1 MATKAEFFAKNKYVV
16 HEKAISAE
24 IARLGAQYAIFDA
37 LQDYKDEGTFANNA
51 QVPNSHSKYADPFM
65 ESLELLLL
73 PKVEESTGLSLY
85 PTYSY
90 YRLYKPGDDLL
101 PHTDRPACEISL
113 TINLGYSYNTN
124 IKDYSW
130 DIWVE
135 GKSFRTEPGDMV
147 IYRGLEMNHW
157 REPFAAGRGSWQ
169 VQAFLH
175 YVDVNGPYAMCKF
188 DGRPS
193 LGMPAEYKQPQLDAL
208 AFNIFSSN
216 NPRQVLND
224 SVLYVT
230 KE

>member
-1 MATKAEFFAKNKYVV
+1 MPTKAEFFAKNKYVV
-16 HEKAISAE
+16 HEKAISPE

-37 LQDYKDEGTFANNA
+37 LQDYRDEGTLANNA

-90 YRLYKPGDDLL
+90 YRLYKPGDDLI

-113 TINLGYSYNTN
+113 TINLGYFYNTN
-124 IKDYSW
+124 IKNYSW

-135 GKSFRTEPGDMV
+135 GKSFRTEPGDMI

-175 YVDVNGPYAMCKF
+175 YVDVNGPYAMCKY
-188 DGRPS
+188 DGRPMIGYPDS
-193 LGMPAEYKQPQLDAL
+193 YKQPSLDTL
-208 AFNIFSSN
+208 AENIFTSN
-216 NPRQVLND
+216 TNKQDLSNSIIYTTR
-224 SVLYVT
+224 
-230 KE
+230 

>member
-1 MATKAEFFAKNKYVV
+1 
-16 HEKAISAE
+16 
-24 IARLGAQYAIFDA
+24 
-37 LQDYKDEGTFANNA
+37 
-51 QVPNSHSKYADPFM
+51 
-65 ESLELLLL
+65 
-73 PKVEESTGLSLY
+73 VEENTGLSLY

-157 REPFAAGRGSWQ
+157 REPFAAGRNSWQ
-169 VQAFLH
+169 AQAFLH

-193 LGMPAEYKQPQLDAL
+193 LGYSENFKQLPLDNL
-208 AFNIFSSN
+208 AQNILDNKLNKQNLSN
-216 NPRQVLND
+216 
-224 SVLYVT
+224 SILYVT
-230 KE
+230 R

>member
-16 HEKAISAE
+16 HEKAISKE

-37 LQDYKDEGTFANNA
+37 LQNYQDEGTIAQNA
-51 QVPNSHSKYADPFM
+51 QVGSSHSKYADPFM

-73 PKVEESTGLSLY
+73 PTVEESTGLSLY

-113 TINLGYSYNTN
+113 TINLGYFYNTK

-169 VQAFLH
+169 AQAFLH
-175 YVDVNGPYAMCKF
+175 YVDANGPYAMCKY
-188 DGRPS
+188 DARPM
-193 LGMPAEYKQPQLDAL
+193 LGYPDSYKQPSLDAL
-208 AFNIFSSN
+208 AENISN
-216 NPRQVLND
+216 GNKNKQDLSNAII
-224 SVLYVT
+224 YVS
-230 KE
+230 K

>member
-1 MATKAEFFAKNKYVV
+1 MASKADFFAKNKYVV
-16 HEKAISAE
+16 HEKAISPE
-24 IARLGAQYAIFDA
+24 LARMGAQYAIFDA
-37 LQDYKDEGTFANNA
+37 LQNWKDEGSLNNA
-51 QVPNSHSKYADPFM
+51 QVPNTHSKYADPFM
-65 ESLELLLL
+65 ESLTLALL
-73 PKVEESTGLSLY
+73 PTVESDTGLSLY

-113 TINLGYSYNTN
+113 TINLGYEYHTN

-135 GKSFRTEPGDMV
+135 GKSFRTEPGDMI

-175 YVDVNGPYAMCKF
+175 YVDVNGPYAMCKY
-188 DGRPS
+188 DGRPMLGYPNTFKQNS
-193 LGMPAEYKQPQLDAL
+193 LDSLAESIRRDSSKSTTLS
-208 AFNIFSSN
+208 NSVIFVS
-216 NPRQVLND
+216 R
-224 SVLYVT
+224 
-230 KE
+230 